1 MQQVWYS
8 VRVFSLKERS
18 EDGLCAGRLV
28 SFCSGMALT
37 SSSCGG
43 GEVLWLLKPFFFL
56 LSFTVVCVLVQSG
69 CQTAPADGIFFS
81 RHLGKHSRLVFR
93 DQERES
99 VAWMLKNLNF
109 FTISKETLLM
119 CHEQLSSLFSQHL
132 GRYYNLTTDG
142 SLTSLLRSLLSLIRT
157 VDMVP
162 CKCHS
167 AIMKY
172 GYIWSLWQKNQN
184 KTKKKLHCLCVENYR
199 WKAGICSPCLRSA
212 SEKLT

>member
-1 MQQVWYS
+1 MQQVWYKGFLPEGKEWGRT
-8 VRVFSLKERS
+8 VRWTAGVLLQW
-18 EDGLCAGRLV
+18 DGSNVLELWRWR
-28 SFCSGMALT
+28 CSYDFW
-37 SSSCGG
+37 SH
-43 GEVLWLLKPFFFL
+43 FFFL

-172 GYIWSLWQKNQN
+172 G
-184 KTKKKLHCLCVENYR
+184 
-199 WKAGICSPCLRSA
+199 
-212 SEKLT
+212 